1 MVLKDVIQRRRLPS
15 ESRLLL
21 RDFDWDSAP
30 LVLVSASDVSAVLR
44 SFIDATIASD
54 FVEGWAEVLESR
66 EDVHFD
72 PVAKNAVYILANPAL
87 EGELDVELARKLLSE
102 LHPQAKR

>member
-1 MVLKDVIQRRRLPS
+1 MVLTDLIHCRRAPS

-30 LVLVSASDVSAVLR
+30 LVHVSTSDVSAVLQA
-44 SFIDATIASD
+44 FIGGAVASN
-54 FVEGWAEVLESR
+54 FVEEWAEVLESR

-72 PVAKNAVYILANPAL
+72 PVVENAIYILANPAL
-87 EGELDVELARKLLSE
+87 EGALDGELGRKLLAE
-102 LHPQAKR
+102 LHPRAKR